1 MADTKE
7 LINQSLQK
15 FIQGIRLIEGF
26 EPITEL
32 WNLICPL
39 FGDTR
44 VIQRTGLIKQFNIL
58 KVTVD
63 DRKLI
68 GLIIYGAN
76 INDDLDRIVDDYPTQ
91 DGRVITL
98 TLRSICKALLNDH
111 MTDDEIISLLNNC

>member
-15 FIQGIRLIEGF
+15 FIQGVRLIEGF

-44 VIQRTGLIKQFNIL
+44 VIQRTGLITQINIL
-58 KVTVD
+58 KDTVD
-63 DRKLI
+63 NRKLI

>member
-7 LINQSLQK
+7 LITQSLQK
-15 FIQGIRLIEGF
+15 FIQGVRLIEGF

-44 VIQRTGLIKQFNIL
+44 VIQRTGLITQFNIL
-58 KVTVD
+58 KDTVD
-63 DRKLI
+63 NRKLI

-91 DGRVITL
+91 DRRVITL